1 MATSYFFLNR
11 DTKWFVGSAK
21 PSMKR
26 VESGKK
32 DADGKPV
39 WEQVREVNDDGL
51 KGWKF
56 KTTIE
61 QEIPNPEDPDL
72 TVDDLEVDVKLFL
85 PDDFDPKTVNKTYVE
100 FEDVRLWAYAVK
112 TNAYISFKAAGYKL
126 ANK

>member
-11 DTKWFVGSAK
+11 DTKWFVRSAQ

-26 VESGKK
+26 VDSGKK
-32 DADGKPV
+32 DAEGKTI
-39 WEQVREVNDDGL
+39 WEQERETQDGL

-61 QEIPNPEDPDL
+61 QEVLNPEDPDQ
-72 TVDDLEVDVKLFL
+72 TTDELETDVKLFL
-85 PDDFDPKTVNKTYVE
+85 PDDFDPKTVNKAYVE
-100 FEDVRLWAYAVK
+100 FEDVRLWAYAMK

-126 ANK
+126 ASK